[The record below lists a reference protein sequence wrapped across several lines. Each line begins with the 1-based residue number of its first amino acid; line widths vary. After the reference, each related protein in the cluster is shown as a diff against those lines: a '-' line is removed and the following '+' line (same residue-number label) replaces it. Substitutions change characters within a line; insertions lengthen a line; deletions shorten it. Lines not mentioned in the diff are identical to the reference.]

1 MTTILKNTTI
11 AGTGHL
17 TIPVGTTNQRP
28 AVNTSIIQWTNTG
41 SQAYSVLSGATPT
54 LSNTTWTAPAGVNT
68 VEVLV
73 VAGGGGGGNAIANSG
88 TPGGGGGAG
97 GVVHNANYSV
107 TPGQTYA
114 IVAGAGGTAV
124 ANMGA
129 SPVGGKGRQGSNSLF
144 GIGTNLVTNGDFSSS
159 TGWSVGSNIAISS
172 GTATYSSPTHGT
184 NLQQTATA
192 FTAGVTYT
200 ISFTVTSYTSG
211 AITIYA
217 NYSSGT
223 TVLVAASIG
232 FTTGDFSYQFTPTT
246 NGTGFSLQADAS
258 TVGACAL
265 TIDNVAIYA
274 STNNIVAIGGG
285 GGGGGYSPNGLP
297 GGSGGGSCG
306 GVGGAAIPGQGYPG
320 GNYRIRNS
328 GGGGAGGPGNADL
341 NDVSGQILGG
351 GGPGLNFSTSG
362 TPTYYAGG
370 GGAGASTSNT
380 TLPGIG
386 GIGGGGAGGN
396 YNDATG
402 GFAGS
407 ASTGG
412 GGGGSSARGGS
423 ANPSG
428 AGGSGVVILR
438 YASLSDGTDTRSLVR
453 YNTDLRDVEL
463 YEGPATGWTAQDT
476 ARNFIGHNLIKYS
489 DQLETSPPDTA
500 SNGQTFHWTQGGS
513 SIQTTT
519 VAPPINTYSPVT
531 WNVLDQGTYQQS
543 KDNNLTAFS
552 TVSGWYYQRATVG
565 VTSGKWYWES
575 TTSVTSGTYYVLVG
589 LANYSSPNN
598 NGHMGANAANVYSYG
613 YASNTGNKHN
623 NGSSLSYG
631 ASFQTV
637 GDVVGIAFD
646 ADAGTLT
653 FYKNGVSQGTAYTGV
668 TGQGPYYPAI
678 SCYAS
683 TAYNNFG
690 ATPFKHSIPAGYSPW
705 NQARSVTKLNSPASG
720 NGYGFINSNWLS
732 AISVTVGKTYTFS
745 IFARAAEWTRLS
757 VRIYDGANYFIRTT
771 VNVSTGTLVSAN
783 EVGTTTIVPYGNG
796 WYRVIITG
804 VCTNTATVSP
814 IIECHNVAT
823 VQTDEPSNGGG
834 IYIYGA
840 QFEEGTGSPFM
851 FTKTNSAPIPTVL
864 NGYRT
869 HTYTTVGTSGFTP
882 TVTGNVEVLVV
893 GGGGGGSNY
902 NSAGGGGAGGLI
914 YRPTY
919 PVIAGRSYTVTVG
932 TGGVGA
938 MTLSGTYTDAIASA
952 TSGSNSQFGTLIA
965 IGGGHGGQG
974 NVQGSR
980 TDQFPSAGGSGGGT
994 RDASYPVGAAGTAG
1008 QGNKGGNSGVYSGNY
1023 PGGGGGGAGAPGGD
1037 GIDNVIAG
1045 EGGAGLQFSISGT
1058 PTWYAGGGAGSTQGS
1073 GTNSPGGLGG
1083 GGAGGAGTG
1092 GSTQNGVS
1100 GTANTGGGGGAGGY
1114 NNSQSVGGNGGSGIV
1129 IVRYRYD

>member
-54 LSNTTWTAPAGVNT
+54 LTNTSWTAPAGVNT

-73 VAGGGGGGNAIANSG
+73 VAGGGSGGNAIANSG

-114 IVAGAGGTAV
+114 IAVGAGGAAV

-144 GIGTNLVTNGDFSSS
+144 GVGTNLVTNGDFSSA
-159 TGWSVGSNIAISS
+159 TGWSVGSNIAISG

-223 TVLVAASIG
+223 AVLVATSIG

-246 NGTGFSLQADAS
+246 NGTGFSLQADAA
-258 TVGACAL
+258 TVGACSL

-341 NDVSGQILGG
+341 NDTSGQILGG

-362 TPTYYAGG
+362 FPTYYAGG

-386 GIGGGGAGGN
+386 GIGGGGNGGN

-402 GFAGS
+402 GIAGT

-428 AGGSGVVILR
+428 AGGSGIVILR
-438 YASLSDGTDTRSLVR
+438 YASLSDGTDTRALVR

-463 YEGPATGWTAQDT
+463 YENVATGWTAQDT
-476 ARNFIGHNLIKYS
+476 ARNLGGHNLVTYS
-489 DQLETSPPDTA
+489 EQFDNAAWTKTNISIVANSVQAPDGTLTADTWVENTA
-500 SNGQTFHWTQGGS
+500 SGAQHA
-513 SIQTTT
+513 
-519 VAPPINTYSPVT
+519 V
-531 WNVLDQGTYQQS
+531 
-543 KDNNLTAFS
+543 NLAS
-552 TVSGWYYQRATVG
+552 TVSA
-565 VTSGKWYWES
+565 
-575 TTSVTSGTYYVLVG
+575 
-589 LANYSSPNN
+589 SPNT
-598 NGHMGANAANVYSYG
+598 Y
-613 YASNTGNKHN
+613 
-623 NGSSLSYG
+623 
-631 ASFQTV
+631 
-637 GDVVGIAFD
+637 
-646 ADAGTLT
+646 
-653 FYKNGVSQGTAYTGV
+653 
-668 TGQGPYYPAI
+668 
-678 SCYAS
+678 
-683 TAYNNFG
+683 
-690 ATPFKHSIPAGYSPW
+690 
-705 NQARSVTKLNSPASG
+705 
-720 NGYGFINSNWLS
+720 
-732 AISVTVGKTYTFS
+732 YTFS
-745 IFARAAEWTRLS
+745 IYAKAAGRTRLYINFS
-757 VRIYDGANYFIRTT
+757 DINFAGNAWNMDLSAVTISLSSSGWT
-771 VNVSTGTLVSAN
+771 TGTSSA
-783 EVGTTTIVPYGNG
+783 TITDVGNG
-796 WYRVIITG
+796 WRRITITG
-804 VCTNTATVSP
+804 QTTGSVTQVGPYIYLADNSGTVNYTGDGTSGAYFWGAQVERSNTAGPYVRTTTALSP
-814 IIECHNVAT
+814 T
-823 VQTDEPSNGGG
+823 
-834 IYIYGA
+834 
-840 QFEEGTGSPFM
+840 
-851 FTKTNSAPIPTVL
+851 PTVL

-869 HTYTTVGTSGFTP
+869 HTYTTTGTSGFTP
-882 TVTGNVEVLVV
+882 TVSGNVEVLVV
-893 GGGGGGSNY
+893 AGGGAGGNNHAGGGGGGGVIY
-902 NSAGGGGAGGLI
+902 N
-914 YRPTY
+914 PNY

-932 TGGVGA
+932 AGGVAAGTGA
-938 MTLSGTYTDAIASA
+938 NNNTNGGNSA
-952 TSGSNSQFGTLIA
+952 FGTLVA
-965 IGGGHGGQG
+965 IGGGAGGNRNDTASTSPGQ
-974 NVQGSR
+974 S
-980 TDQFPSAGGSGGGT
+980 GGSGGGGGG
-994 RDASYPVGAAGTAG
+994 AQAVYPGNYAAGAGTNG
-1008 QGNKGGNSGVYSGNY
+1008 QGN
-1023 PGGGGGGAGAPGGD
+1023 PGGVSIDIIGAGGGGAGAPGESTATVSGY
-1037 GIDNVIAG
+1037 GG
-1045 EGGAGLQFSISGT
+1045 TGGAGLQFSISGT
-1058 PTWYAGGGAGSTQGS
+1058 PTWYAGGGSGSNGNNT
-1073 GTNSPGGLGG
+1073 TPANPLGG
-1083 GGAGGAGTG
+1083 GGAGGSTVGSNGTA
-1092 GSTQNGVS
+1092 
-1100 GTANTGGGGGAGGY
+1100 GTANTGGGGGGGGAGNTTG
-1114 NNSQSVGGNGGSGIV
+1114 SNGGSGIV

>member
-41 SQAYSVLSGATPT
+41 SQAYSILSGPTPT
-54 LSNTTWTAPAGVNT
+54 LTNTSWTAPAGVNT

-73 VAGGGGGGNAIANSG
+73 VAGGGSGGNAIANSG

-114 IVAGAGGTAV
+114 IAVGAGGAAV

-144 GIGTNLVTNGDFSSS
+144 GVGTNLVTNGDFSSA

-223 TVLVAASIG
+223 TVLVATSIG

-246 NGTGFSLQADAS
+246 NGTGFSLQADAA
-258 TVGACAL
+258 TVGACSL

-341 NDVSGQILGG
+341 NDTSGQILGG

-362 TPTYYAGG
+362 FPTYYAGG

-402 GFAGS
+402 GIAGT

-428 AGGSGVVILR
+428 AGGSGIVILR
-438 YASLSDGTDTRSLVR
+438 YASLSDGTDTRALVR
-453 YNTDLRDVEL
+453 YNTDLRDVEMF
-463 YEGPATGWTAQDT
+463 EGPSIGWQAQDT
-476 ARNFIGHNLIKYS
+476 ARNLGGHNLIFPSNLYAGAFGAEGIWTITNNSTEVLAPDGSTLTTKAVS
-489 DQLETSPPDTA
+489 GTS
-500 SNGQTFHWTQGGS
+500 G
-513 SIQTTT
+513 
-519 VAPPINTYSPVT
+519 NTYFWIDRGGYVANTPYT
-531 WNVLDQGTYQQS
+531 H
-543 KDNNLTAFS
+543 
-552 TVSGWYYQRATVG
+552 
-565 VTSGKWYWES
+565 
-575 TTSVTSGTYYVLVG
+575 SVWVRV
-589 LANYSSPNN
+589 
-598 NGHMGANAANVYSYG
+598 
-613 YASNTGNKHN
+613 AS
-623 NGSSLSYG
+623 
-631 ASFQTV
+631 
-637 GDVVGIAFD
+637 
-646 ADAGTLT
+646 
-653 FYKNGVSQGTAYTGV
+653 
-668 TGQGPYYPAI
+668 
-678 SCYAS
+678 
-683 TAYNNFG
+683 
-690 ATPFKHSIPAGYSPW
+690 
-705 NQARSVTKLNSPASG
+705 
-720 NGYGFINSNWLS
+720 
-732 AISVTVGKTYTFS
+732 
-745 IFARAAEWTRLS
+745 
-757 VRIYDGANYFIRTT
+757 
-771 VNVSTGTLVSAN
+771 
-783 EVGTTTIVPYGNG
+783 
-796 WYRVIITG
+796 
-804 VCTNTATVSP
+804 
-814 IIECHNVAT
+814 
-823 VQTDEPSNGGG
+823 
-834 IYIYGA
+834 
-840 QFEEGTGSPFM
+840 GTGSITITAYPHGQATYTATTEWQRISVS
-851 FTKTNSAPIPTVL
+851 FTPSNTFTYVGVVSPTASRTFYFWGWQVEQSASLSPYVKTVGAPSPTPTVL

-869 HTYTTVGTSGFTP
+869 HTYTTTGTSGFTP
-882 TVTGNVEVLVV
+882 TVSGNVEVLVV
-893 GGGGGGSNY
+893 AGGGAGGNNHAGGGGGG
-902 NSAGGGGAGGLI
+902 GVV
-914 YRPTY
+914 YRPNY
-919 PVIAGRSYTVTVG
+919 PVIAGRSYTVVVGAGGVASG
-932 TGGVGA
+932 TGENNNTNGG
-938 MTLSGTYTDAIASA
+938 
-952 TSGSNSQFGTLIA
+952 NSQFGTLVA
-965 IGGGHGGQG
+965 IGGGAGGNRNDTASTSPGQ
-974 NVQGSR
+974 S
-980 TDQFPSAGGSGGGT
+980 GGSGGGGGGAQAT
-994 RDASYPVGAAGTAG
+994 YPGNYASGAGTNG
-1008 QGNKGGNSGVYSGNY
+1008 QGN
-1023 PGGGGGGAGAPGGD
+1023 PGGVSIDIIGAGGGGAGAPGESTATVSGY
-1037 GIDNVIAG
+1037 GG
-1045 EGGAGLQFSISGT
+1045 TGGAGLQFSISGT
-1058 PTWYAGGGAGSTQGS
+1058 PTWYAGGGSGSNGNNT
-1073 GTNSPGGLGG
+1073 TPANPLGG
-1083 GGAGGAGTG
+1083 GGAGGAGA
-1092 GSTQNGVS
+1092 GSNGTA
-1100 GTANTGGGGGAGGY
+1100 GTANTGGGGGGGGAGNTTG
-1114 NNSQSVGGNGGSGIV
+1114 SNGGSGIV